1 MRFAMIN
8 SKKGDSVMSI
18 VNSWNFTRTVIDWDK
33 FARATHN
40 QYRVVSSRPYKDK
53 KGVLPD
59 GVSLTLQIIKDDFDY
74 GVDKNGNPR
83 ENNLFQNFDV
93 TVLNNKIDA
102 TKGDMVQLLD
112 FDAEHSYVI
121 NFDLLLR
128 FKNAKVVKPNLAT
141 QSVVR
146 PHA

>member
-1 MRFAMIN
+1 
-8 SKKGDSVMSI
+8 MSI

-128 FKNAKVVKPNLAT
+128 FKNAKVVKLNLAI

>member
-1 MRFAMIN
+1 
-8 SKKGDSVMSI
+8 MSI
-18 VNSWNFTRTVIDWDK
+18 VNSWHFTRTVIDWEK
-33 FARATHN
+33 FAQATHN

-59 GVSLTLQIIKDDFDY
+59 GVSLTLQVIKDDFDY
-74 GVDKNGNPR
+74 GVDKEGNSR

-93 TVLNNKIDA
+93 TVLNDKIDA
-102 TKGDMVQLLD
+102 KKGDMVQLLN

-128 FKNAKVVKPNLAT
+128 FKDAKVLKPAPPA
-141 QSVVR
+141 QGVVR
-146 PHA
+146 PNA